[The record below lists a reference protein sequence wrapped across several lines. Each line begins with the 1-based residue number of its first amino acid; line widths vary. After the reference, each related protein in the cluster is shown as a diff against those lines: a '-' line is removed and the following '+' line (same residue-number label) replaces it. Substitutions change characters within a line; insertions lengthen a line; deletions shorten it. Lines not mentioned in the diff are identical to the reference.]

1 MHIFISY
8 SHQDNAFVNRLT
20 QDLQRQQIDVW
31 IDQQGIQGGE
41 AWRKAIVDGINQ
53 CDAFLIV
60 LSPDSTTSRNVT
72 KELSIADERGKRIFP
87 VISEPCTIPPELE
100 YQLAGLQWVD
110 FTALGYEAALEKLL
124 QALNVQQK
132 ARPAPQPPAQQQP
145 TIPQQP
151 QPMPQ
156 TAPGAWIIGRWQMQF
171 QNPMTG
177 NSGYGEF
184 IFNGDGSF
192 YAQQTTPMGVY
203 QVNARWQWMNPQVV
217 GVQGLYAS
225 TLMPYNQMPY
235 SLAVQIMSVGP
246 GNFTGV
252 SQTADQIYCQ
262 RIA

>member
-8 SHQDNAFVNRLT
+8 SHQDAAFVNRLT

-41 AWRKAIVDGINQ
+41 AWRKAIVEGINQ

-60 LSPDSTTSRNVT
+60 LSPDAAASRNVT

-87 VISEPCTIPPELE
+87 VICEPCTIPAELE

-110 FTALGYEAALEKLL
+110 FTALGYDAAFGKLL
-124 QALNVQQK
+124 QALNVPQK
-132 ARPAPQPPAQQQP
+132 AAPQPPP
-145 TIPQQP
+145 TIPPQP
-151 QPMPQ
+151 QPQPIPP

-177 NSGYGEF
+177 NNGYGEF

-203 QVNARWQWMNPQVV
+203 QVSARWQWMNPQVV

-235 SLAVQIMSVGP
+235 SLAVQIMNVGP
-246 GNFTGV
+246 GNFAGV
-252 SQTADQIYCQ
+252 SQTGDQIFCQ
-262 RIA
+262 RLA